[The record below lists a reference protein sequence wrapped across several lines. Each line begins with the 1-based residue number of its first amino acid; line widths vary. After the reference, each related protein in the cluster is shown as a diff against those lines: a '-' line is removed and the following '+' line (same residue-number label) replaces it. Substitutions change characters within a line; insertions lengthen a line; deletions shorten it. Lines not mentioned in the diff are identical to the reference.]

1 MTNEQKFKQRI
12 SELATRIAE
21 AESDKKKPLFKN
33 QDAEEDNTE
42 DEKKPLFKDQ
52 DVEEKDTEKGE
63 RPISDPLKVIYKDIE
78 PGSPTEKAVLDKNIK
93 NLALKV
99 EEEVKDDLVKIMF
112 SKKPRGGGNAVEFR
126 VEFNKKKPFLASA
139 LPDASS
145 EGTTSIAYD
154 PRSPA
159 VSDGLKKQI
168 SKFLVDF
175 KSRQGKGMSGISYQ
189 NIKLTDVMQKEANKV
204 LAKVSADIE
213 DTIKKATISKKNVGG
228 GTSKGELITFTIEF
242 TNMPKFVGAVKI
254 DPSDVYKNS
263 PDPDEPGSIS
273 LNPNAPS
280 DEKGYLV
287 RDKKGNIIKNPTGTP
302 TGFAPVIGG
311 IKNRDPKKMF
321 ASLKEILKAK
331 PQVKAGFIT
340 SGGNII
346 DLSRV
351 DYIDQ
356 STKDALTDFLN
367 NLATDE
373 LKEEDNNEKHNM
385 KNRKDFKEKISEIAS
400 RIANVNEKVDGE
412 KINLPTAYKT
422 QANSAIAAPPD
433 LAKILIDIINELIA
447 GETSMADIEKRTGWN
462 MIMDRLKSI
471 SGEKKGNEEVP
482 DVSSDDQKKMGMDL
496 PALQEAFNRINRK

>member
-21 AESDKKKPLFKN
+21 AESD
-33 QDAEEDNTE
+33 
-42 DEKKPLFKDQ
+42 EKEPLFKDQ
-52 DVEEKDTEKGE
+52 DAEEKEPEKGE

-126 VEFNKKKPFLASA
+126 LEFNKKKPFLASA

-204 LAKVSADIE
+204 LAKVSADIQ

-228 GTSKGELITFTIEF
+228 ATSKGEMITFTIEF

-263 PDPDEPGSIS
+263 PDPDEPGSVS
-273 LNPNAPS
+273 LRPGINTPPS
-280 DEKGYLV
+280 DEKGYVV
-287 RDKKGNIIKNPTGTP
+287 RDKKGNIVKNPTGTP

-311 IKNRDPKKMF
+311 IKSRDPKKMF

-331 PQVKAGFIT
+331 PQIKAGFIT

-385 KNRKDFKEKISEIAS
+385 KNRKDFKEKISEIAAK
-400 RIANVNEKVDGE
+400 IANVNEEYDAAKME
-412 KINLPTAYKT
+412 LPSGVLTRL
-422 QANSAIAAPPD
+422 NSSISTYAD
-433 LAKILIDIINELIA
+433 LAQAIEDII
-447 GETSMADIEKRTGWN
+447 GEIIKAEPGMKDLETKSGWN
-462 MIMDRLKSI
+462 VIFQKLAQL
-471 SGEKKGNEEVP
+471 SGEKKGDEKIP
-482 DVSSDDQKKMGMDL
+482 DVSSTDQKKMGIDL
-496 PALQEAFNRINRK
+496 PNLQEAFNRINRK

>member
-33 QDAEEDNTE
+33 QDDEEPDTE

-159 VSDGLKKQI
+159 VSDGLKRQI

-228 GTSKGELITFTIEF
+228 ATSKGELITFTIEF

-280 DEKGYLV
+280 DEKGFVV
-287 RDKKGNIIKNPTGTP
+287 RDKKGNVIKNPTGTP

-321 ASLKEILKAK
+321 ASLKEILRAK

-356 STKDALTDFLN
+356 STKDALTAFLN

-400 RIANVNEKVDGE
+400 KIANVNEEYDAAKME
-412 KINLPTAYKT
+412 LPSGVLTRL
-422 QANSAIAAPPD
+422 NSSISTYAD
-433 LAKILIDIINELIA
+433 LAQAIEDII
-447 GETSMADIEKRTGWN
+447 GEIIKAEPGMKDLETKSGWN
-462 MIMDRLKSI
+462 VIFQKLAQL
-471 SGEKKGNEEVP
+471 SGEKKGGEKVP
-482 DVSSDDQKKMGMDL
+482 DVSSTDQKNMGMDL
-496 PALQEAFNRINRK
+496 PQLQEAFNRINRK